1 MGLIGTVLI
10 GIAAGWLAGQIMK
23 GGSFGLA
30 GDLVLGIL
38 GSVVGRWIFG
48 MLLGLYSGGGL
59 VGELVVST
67 AGAVAL
73 VALVRFLK
81 RA

>member
-10 GIAAGWLAGQIMK
+10 GIAAGWLAGKIMK
-23 GGSFGLA
+23 GGGFGMA

-48 MLLGLYSGGGL
+48 MLGLYSGGGL

-73 VALVRFLK
+73 VALVRFFK

>member
-23 GGSFGLA
+23 GGGFGMA

-48 MLLGLYSGGGL
+48 MLGLYSGGGL

-73 VALVRFLK
+73 VALVRFFK

>member
-23 GGSFGLA
+23 GGGFGMA
-30 GDLVLGIL
+30 GDLGLGIL

-48 MLLGLYSGGGL
+48 MLGLYSGGGL

-73 VALVRFLK
+73 VALVRFFK

>member
-1 MGLIGTVLI
+1 MGIVATILI

-23 GGSFGLA
+23 GRGWGLA

-38 GSVVGRWIFG
+38 GSIVGRGLFA
-48 MLLGLYSGGGL
+48 LLGLYSGGSL
-59 VGELVVST
+59 VGELVVAT
-67 AGAVAL
+67 VGAMAL
-73 VALVRFLK
+73 VALARYLK